1 MAEGLEFLA
10 PLIIDGYFQLHMF
23 PNFGGNLFPI
33 CFLLAEYD
41 T

>member
-1 MAEGLEFLA
+1 MEDGLECLA

-23 PNFGGNLFPI
+23 PDFGGNLFPI